1 VFDTNKTKGPKQ
13 ENQNRPRKPIPE
25 RVKGNAR
32 VKKCIL
38 YITELVLRKLYTILS
53 NPIHIAHLNKLLQ
66 KFSTPQPSSSVAKLK
81 LLRDTCKLSILSIY
95 QITNYQYT

>member
-1 VFDTNKTKGPKQ
+1 MCIGLDKIVNLKVFDTNKTKGPKQ

-38 YITELVLRKLYTILS
+38 YITELVLRKFYTI
-53 NPIHIAHLNKLLQ
+53 
-66 KFSTPQPSSSVAKLK
+66 
-81 LLRDTCKLSILSIY
+81 
-95 QITNYQYT
+95 